1 MFRDWPSLTSS
12 PSDEEHM
19 TMTRLLTAGAL
30 ATVAFLLLIG
40 AGASRA
46 EACALSPTDPDCN
59 AYARAAYNAFNTV
72 NDTAGAP
79 CHDLECDPPPT
90 NPYCDMYDSQ
100 PGRTCVTVKK
110 DFQFQAVDT
119 ERPEGNN
126 HCTVTLEGS
135 APEDQTDPENR
146 PDVQYRSTLKCDKP
160 LQVVDIKPSLY
171 TATGGYIASA
181 TPFHCHAL
189 AGGCPTTA
197 TAGSRGL
204 RPGPADYR
212 QTTYVRLVL
221 PGGPDPWV
229 LAEGRPGNGAE
240 SCAPNYQKGYVVE
253 CLLDLDIPATP
264 PQTN

>member
-1 MFRDWPSLTSS
+1 
-12 PSDEEHM
+12 
-19 TMTRLLTAGAL
+19 MTRLLTTGAL
-30 ATVAFLLLIG
+30 AIVAALLFIG
-40 AGASRA
+40 AGAARA

-59 AYARAAYNAFNTV
+59 GYVRTAYNTFNTV
-72 NDTAGAP
+72 SRTAGLP
-79 CHDLECDPPPT
+79 CEADERPDCDPGPT
-90 NPYCDMYDSQ
+90 NPYCDMYN
-100 PGRTCVTVKK
+100 PTGRVCVTVKK

-119 ERPEGNN
+119 SRTDGNN

-146 PDVQYRSTLKCDKP
+146 PDVQYRTSLKCDLP

-181 TPFHCHAL
+181 PTFHCHAL
-189 AGGCPTTA
+189 AGGCSTTA
-197 TAGSRGL
+197 STGSRGL
-204 RPGPADYR
+204 REGPADYR
-212 QTTYVRLVL
+212 QTTYVRFVL

-229 LAEGRPGNGAE
+229 LAEGRPANGAE

-264 PQTN
+264 PQS